1 MFTLASAV
9 PMKRITLLVLI
20 LLACIILLL
29 SNVEIHGS
37 LSTRFIAD
45 AVFKQHRFDEGFD
58 RTGEAWRTRISWTS
72 EWDLLI
78 PQTNIVV
85 HAPGW
90 TIFDNLY
97 IMNGTVFVVA
107 DAPETIPPRKTLTST
122 GIEIKGSPELV
133 KARLPTD
140 REMRIISPEDAI
152 ELFGSGATLIDGVT
166 WMVNDP
172 PQFIHH
178 YYHFVAELLFGF
190 WRTYSSLDPSISD
203 SGISAL
209 STPRRIWFVH
219 LDANQWRDPPSLNQW
234 VLRGAFPSL
243 TVEYSNDWIDRAEL
257 GRPLLLDRVL
267 FTDRAASM
275 QGQHAHE
282 VGRPL
287 AEACALPGSLHWWS
301 PIARN
306 AMQFAG
312 LVDESSLVETGR
324 PVITYISRQ
333 KRGGRMLVPE
343 HHERLV
349 EELYSLRDKYG
360 YEVNIASMEKLS
372 REEQIRL
379 AARTTIMMGVHGNG
393 MTSLVWMKP
402 SRHSTVMEFYIP
414 GGFTTDYQYTAYAL
428 GITYYGWWGN
438 VSFSDENLPHRAYP
452 EGFHGSQIPIDGAA
466 VAKACVARLQA

>member
-1 MFTLASAV
+1 MIQHNCAFCVA
-9 PMKRITLLVLI
+9 I
-20 LLACIILLL
+20 ACII
-29 SNVEIHGS
+29 
-37 LSTRFIAD
+37 
-45 AVFKQHRFDEGFD
+45 
-58 RTGEAWRTRISWTS
+58 
-72 EWDLLI
+72 DLCN
-78 PQTNIVV
+78 PC
-85 HAPGW
+85 
-90 TIFDNLY
+90 
-97 IMNGTVFVVA
+97 
-107 DAPETIPPRKTLTST
+107 S
-122 GIEIKGSPELV
+122 
-133 KARLPTD
+133 
-140 REMRIISPEDAI
+140 
-152 ELFGSGATLIDGVT
+152 
-166 WMVNDP
+166 
-172 PQFIHH
+172 IHH

-219 LDANQWRDPPSLNQW
+219 LNANQWRDPPRLNQW

-379 AARTTIMMGVHGNG
+379 AARTTV
-393 MTSLVWMKP
+393 S
-402 SRHSTVMEFYIP
+402 E
-414 GGFTTDYQYTAYAL
+414 
-428 GITYYGWWGN
+428 ITYCG
-438 VSFSDENLPHRAYP
+438 V
-452 EGFHGSQIPIDGAA
+452 
-466 VAKACVARLQA
+466 